1 MIFANTIQFESFVN
15 HFTACK
21 QCRPR
26 HNIYCAVGRDQWID
40 DKAAF
45 IANLETKAERQ
56 YWLNDVKHNWPH
68 YYLQIEQKVVEI
80 FNRKLA
86 TNDKRGLI

>member
-1 MIFANTIQFESFVN
+1 MFANTIQFESFVN

-26 HNIYCAVGRDQWID
+26 HNIYCAVGRDLWID

-56 YWLNDVKHNWPH
+56 Y
-68 YYLQIEQKVVEI
+68 
-80 FNRKLA
+80 
-86 TNDKRGLI
+86 

>member
-1 MIFANTIQFESFVN
+1 MNNPEFDAFVN
-15 HFTACK
+15 HFCACPN
-21 QCRPR
+21 CHPR
-26 HNIYCAVGRDQWID
+26 HDRYCVDGRNLWID
-40 DKAAF
+40 NQAAF
-45 IANLETKAERQ
+45 IANLETLKERQ

-68 YYLQIEQKVVEI
+68 YYLQIEQKVVDI